1 MGMRRALWGD
11 AIRRVCSYVIDQAV
25 KAPAGPL
32 SGTVLRDADG
42 REVITLSGD
51 VERSVVVDW
60 PALDDLDPK
69 ALVES
74 VVAADGTGKV
84 PPVETMRLLLSALRV
99 RDVDEVIEANTD
111 DKGQWIDPDMQA
123 AQAAVE
129 AFRRGEDPAEV
140 LR

>member
-1 MGMRRALWGD
+1 
-11 AIRRVCSYVIDQAV
+11 
-25 KAPAGPL
+25 
-32 SGTVLRDADG
+32 
-42 REVITLSGD
+42 
-51 VERSVVVDW
+51 VVVDW